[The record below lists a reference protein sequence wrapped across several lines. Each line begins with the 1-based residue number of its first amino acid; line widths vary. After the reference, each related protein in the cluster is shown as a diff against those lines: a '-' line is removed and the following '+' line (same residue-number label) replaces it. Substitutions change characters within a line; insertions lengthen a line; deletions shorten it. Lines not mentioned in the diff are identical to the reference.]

1 MEPYR
6 FGDIAAFVA
15 AVKSGSFTAAAT
27 SLGLTR
33 SAVGKSIVRLE
44 AQLGVRLLNRT
55 TRKLS
60 LTDEGAVVYDRWRQI
75 LEELEDVDAT
85 MALRRSQPT
94 GTLKLMTPPSFG
106 QRHIMPVINAYLKQW
121 PDLRAEL
128 WFTDRSVDLVEEG
141 FDLAI
146 RIGAP
151 KEDSVILTR
160 TIAWQQFMVCASPD
174 YLASHGVPQAPQDLA
189 GHDTIV
195 YLNAERPRPWR
206 LQTPEGPWLYEGP
219 GRMTLDS
226 SEAMRE
232 SALAG
237 FGLAHLANYI
247 VGDDLREGRLVEVLR
262 AYRPPPDPI
271 RLVYPSRRHLTPR
284 TRAFI
289 DLLVERWAGG
299 APWEQE
305 PQPAG

>member
-15 AVKSGSFTAAAT
+15 AVRSGSFTAAA
-27 SLGLTR
+27 SGLGLTR
-33 SAVGKSIVRLE
+33 SAVGKSIARLE
-44 AQLGVRLLNRT
+44 SQLGVRLLHRT

-60 LTDEGAVVYDRWRQI
+60 LTDEGAVVYERWRQI

-85 MALRRSQPT
+85 MALRRSRPT

-106 QRHIMPVINAYLKQW
+106 QRHIMPLIHAYLKQW
-121 PDLRAEL
+121 PELRTEL
-128 WFTDRSVDLVEEG
+128 WFTDRFVDLIEEG
-141 FDLAI
+141 FDIAV

-151 KEDSVILTR
+151 KDDSQILTR
-160 TIAWQQFMVCASPD
+160 TVAWQQFVVCASPE
-174 YLASHGVPQAPQDLA
+174 YLAQRGTPRTPDDLA
-189 GHDTIV
+189 RHDTIV

-206 LQTPEGPWLYEGP
+206 LQTEQGPYLYEGP
-219 GRMTLDS
+219 GRMNIDS

-237 FGLAHLANYI
+237 FGLAYLANYI
-247 VGDDLREGRLVEVLR
+247 VGDDLRAGTLVEVLQPF
-262 AYRPPPDPI
+262 RPPPDPI
-271 RLVYPSRRHLTPR
+271 RLVYPSKRHLTPR

-289 DLLVERWAGG
+289 DLVVEHWGDG
-299 APWEQE
+299 APWE
-305 PQPAG
+305 PDTAPTD